1 MSIVRNYVQSTK
13 IKREQYT
20 DIKTKIKI
28 IKMQHSLT
36 LTPTITPKPK
46 TYDIIIEVT

>member
-1 MSIVRNYVQSTK
+1 MYRVQK
-13 IKREQYT
+13 LKREQYK
-20 DIKTKIKI
+20 DNKKNKI